1 MPVWKVGDVSITKL
15 VEVEAA
21 VPGGGA
27 PGSMLPDAHPDAVR
41 AIDWLVP
48 EFATTEG
55 HLKISV
61 HALLVETPTLRL
73 VVDTCIGNDK
83 PRNGTLF
90 DRLQTRFL
98 QDLEAAGWSRDS
110 VQGVLCTHLHV
121 DHVGWNTMLVDGRW
135 VPTFPSARYY
145 FGRREFEE
153 TECEARERS
162 VRSHDGALFAD
173 SIQPVVEAGL
183 VTLVETDA
191 RLSSEISL
199 MPTPGHT
206 SGHVSVVI
214 ESGGARAVITGD
226 LMHHPCQMARPDWS
240 SGFDSDQGISRTTRR
255 AFLKQFADTPTLVI
269 GTHFAGPTAGRI
281 VREGGAYR
289 FVC

>member
-1 MPVWKVGDVSITKL
+1 MLVWKVGDVSITKL

-21 VPGGGA
+21 VPGGGS

-41 AIDWLVP
+41 QIGWLAPHFVTP
-48 EFATTEG
+48 EG
-55 HLKISV
+55 HLKLSV
-61 HALLVETPTLRL
+61 HALLVRTPSLRL

-83 PRNGTLF
+83 PRNGALF

-98 QDLEAAGWSRDS
+98 QDLDAAGWTRDS
-110 VQGVLCTHLHV
+110 VEAVLCTHLHV
-121 DHVGWNTMLVDGRW
+121 DHVGWNTMLVDGCW
-135 VPTFPSARYY
+135 VPTFPRARYY
-145 FGRREFEE
+145 FGRREFED
-153 TECEARERS
+153 TERDARERN

-183 VTLVETDA
+183 ATFVEMDA
-191 RLSSEISL
+191 RLSPEIRL

-214 ESGGARAVITGD
+214 ESRGARAVITGD

-240 SGFDSDQGISRTTRR
+240 SGFDSDQDGSRATRH
-255 AFLKQFADTPTLVI
+255 AFLGQFADTPTLVI
-269 GTHFAGPTAGRI
+269 GTHFAGPTAGTV
-281 VREGGAYR
+281 VREGDAYR
-289 FVC
+289 FVV